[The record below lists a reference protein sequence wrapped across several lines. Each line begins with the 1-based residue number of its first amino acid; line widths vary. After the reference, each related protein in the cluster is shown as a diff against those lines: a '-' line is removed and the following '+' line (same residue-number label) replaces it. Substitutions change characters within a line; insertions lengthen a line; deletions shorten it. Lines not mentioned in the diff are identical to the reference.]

1 MKKSIGLLE
10 FKSIAKGIEVTDE
23 VLKVANVELIFAN
36 PICPGKYVSMI
47 SGEVSGIQH
56 AMKTAENLG
65 DIFQIEAMTLSNI
78 HPDVL
83 KALSGTCEVGNVQ
96 ALGIIETMSAVS
108 SISIADTAIKA
119 SNIQLIEVRIARG
132 LGGKGFT
139 IFSGEISSVNRAL
152 DACKNK
158 YRSTGEIL
166 CASMVSSPNK
176 ALLASLL

>member
-47 SGEVSGIQH
+47 SGDVAAIQF
-56 AMKTAENLG
+56 AMKTAEQLG
-65 DIFQIEAMTLSNI
+65 DIFQIEALTLSNV
-78 HPDVL
+78 HADVL
-83 KALSGTCEVGNVQ
+83 RALSGTCEIENVQ

-108 SISIADTAIKA
+108 SITIADTAIKS
-119 SNIQLIEVRIARG
+119 SNIHLIEVRIARG

-152 DACKNK
+152 EACKNQ

-166 CASMVSSPNK
+166 CASMISSPNK
-176 ALLASLL
+176 ALLESLL